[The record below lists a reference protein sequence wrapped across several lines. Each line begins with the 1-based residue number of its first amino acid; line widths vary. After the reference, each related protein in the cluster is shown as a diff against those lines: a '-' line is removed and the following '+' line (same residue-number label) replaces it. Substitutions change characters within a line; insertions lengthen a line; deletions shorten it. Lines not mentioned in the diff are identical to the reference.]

1 MAKSLSERFFN
12 FVIKGPDC
20 WRWTGAKHPF
30 GYGMIRDESSKKI
43 TASRAS
49 WLIHFGE
56 PPLGMYV
63 CHKCDNPEC
72 TNPEHL
78 FLGTA
83 KDNSDD
89 MREKARGTAVLTPR
103 EMNAVRTLHSFGV
116 SIHKLAHVFFVDR
129 SAIKSAIR
137 FGSIVEKPEQWK
149 PAPKG
154 AKPPPVHRG
163 ETNNKAKIT
172 ESQVL
177 EIRALRSSGMTTGE
191 IAKRF
196 PIGKS
201 MVSHIC
207 TRRCWTHV

>member
-1 MAKSLSERFFN
+1 MAKSLSDRFFN
-12 FVIKGPDC
+12 FAVQGSDC
-20 WRWTGAKHPF
+20 WKWTGAKHVF
-30 GYGMIRDESSKKI
+30 GYGMIRDESGKKI

-56 PPLGMYV
+56 PPAGMYV

-72 TNPEHL
+72 SNPAHL

-83 KDNSDD
+83 KDNSQD
-89 MREKARGTAVLTPR
+89 MFEKGRGTAALNLR
-103 EMNAVRTLHSFGV
+103 ERDAARTLHSMGV
-116 SIHKLAHVFFVDR
+116 SIHKLAHAFGTDR
-129 SAIKSAIR
+129 NAIKSAIR
-137 FGSIVEKPEQWK
+137 FGSVLPKPAQWK

-163 ETNNKAKIT
+163 EDNVKAKVT
-172 ESQVL
+172 ASQVL
-177 EIRALRSSGMTTGE
+177 EIRALRLSGMTTGE

-207 TRRCWTHV
+207 TRRCWTHI